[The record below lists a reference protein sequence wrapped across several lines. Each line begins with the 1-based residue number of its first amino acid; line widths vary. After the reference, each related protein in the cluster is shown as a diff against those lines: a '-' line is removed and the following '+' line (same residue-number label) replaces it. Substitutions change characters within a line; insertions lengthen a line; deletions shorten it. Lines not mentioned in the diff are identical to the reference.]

1 MRKRLFSVLTVAAM
15 VATACSSS
23 SSTSTTGP
31 ASANPATNP
40 PPASA
45 PASAP
50 ATPVASPTP
59 VTVSLTGSTYKVQ
72 DATVKDGKVVLAE
85 WQFPDTIN
93 PYFAQA
99 ETDIEVSGSMF
110 DSLLNVTPDLKYVPN
125 LASNIPTVD
134 NGGVKLVGSG
144 MDVTWTLKPGM
155 KWSDGSAI
163 TCADISGTWKWVMDK
178 DNTGLA
184 GGTIG
189 WEDVTAVDGGTGT
202 DCVMHFGKVYE
213 GYLNLVAPLFPAA
226 YLATVPVKDAPTKLY
241 PLDNLASG
249 VYSGS
254 YIPVS
259 LKTDAQITL
268 KPNPNWQTISG
279 HAPWLSSVIWKYY
292 GGADTMIAGWKA
304 GEYDL
309 GQDLNDADIPALA
322 AIDPAQVIAHDSL
335 TYELHV
341 FNNARLKT
349 TFGADSTTIIKA
361 VKLATDRKAI
371 AAGPLAGNVTV
382 SNNFISPLTW
392 YNKAV
397 GGSTDA
403 DPTTAATLLAN
414 AGWTKGADGY
424 LAKGGKTLELNYC
437 TTTRQ
442 VREDTLK
449 LVAAQLKPIGIKV
462 NVNAKPS
469 GDVFGGWTDTKA
481 DTLCNLQ
488 HGNFDVAEFAYVSP
502 LDPLGG
508 YNVYHS
514 SGNPDVAPHNGQNI
528 SRTSIPALDAA
539 YDTVKSSVDFVK
551 VRDAMFAIQDI
562 YGSDQ
567 NTYELPLYYRKD
579 VWLVSPKLHN
589 MTGNPTTSAAE
600 WNIGDWW
607 VG

>member
-1 MRKRLFSVLTVAAM
+1 MRKRLFSILSVAAL
-15 VATACSSS
+15 VATACSTS
-23 SSTSTTGP
+23 SSTPTAAP
-31 ASANPATNP
+31 ASQNPATNP
-40 PPASA
+40 PPPTA
-45 PASAP
+45 
-50 ATPVASPTP
+50 VASPTP
-59 VTVSLTGSTYKVQ
+59 VTVSVTGTTYKAEA
-72 DATVKDGKVVLAE
+72 ATVTTGKLVLAE
-85 WQFPDTIN
+85 WQFPDTVN

-110 DSLLNVTPDLKYVPN
+110 DNLINVTPDLKYTPN
-125 LASNIPTVD
+125 LASNVPTVD
-134 NGGVKLVGSG
+134 NGGVKIVGSG

-163 TCADISGTWKWVMDK
+163 TCADILGTWKWIMDPA
-178 DNTGLA
+178 NTGLA

-189 WEDVTAVDGGTGT
+189 WEDITGVDGGTGT

-213 GYLNLVAPLFPAA
+213 GYLSLVAPLFPAA
-226 YLATVPVKDAPTKLY
+226 YLASVPVKDAATKLY
-241 PLDNLASG
+241 PLSNLASG

-268 KPNPNWQTISG
+268 APNPNWATISG

-292 GGADTMIAGWKA
+292 GAADTMIAGYKA
-304 GEYDL
+304 NEYDL

-322 AIDPAQVIAHDSL
+322 SIDQTQVVAHDSL
-335 TYELHV
+335 TYEVHV

-349 TFGADSTTIIKA
+349 TFGTDATTIIKA
-361 VKLATDRKAI
+361 IKLATDRKAI

-382 SNNFISPLTW
+382 SNNFVSPLTW
-392 YNKAV
+392 YSKSV

-424 LAKGGKTLELNYC
+424 LAKAGKPLALDYC

-442 VREDTLK
+442 VRQDTLK
-449 LVAAQLKPIGIKV
+449 LVASQLKAIGIKV

-469 GDVFGGWTDTKA
+469 SDVFGDWNGTKP
-481 DTLCNLQ
+481 DTLCNII

-514 SGNPDVAPHNGQNI
+514 SGIPDLAPHNGQNVT
-528 SRTSIPALDAA
+528 RTSLPALDAA

-567 NTYELPLYYRKD
+567 NTYELPLYFRKD
-579 VWLVSPKLHN
+579 VWLVNPKLHN
-589 MTGNPTTSAAE
+589 FTGNPSTSQAE

-607 VG
+607 IG

>member
-15 VATACSSS
+15 VATACSQSS
-23 SSTSTTGP
+23 SSPTTAP
-31 ASANPATNP
+31 ASQNPATATP
-40 PPASA
+40 ATAASA
-45 PASAP
+45 AP
-50 ATPVASPTP
+50 SPTAA
-59 VTVSLTGSTYKVQ
+59 TVSLTGSTYKAE

-85 WQFPDTIN
+85 WQFPDTVN

-125 LASNIPTVD
+125 LATNIPTVD
-134 NGGVKLVGSG
+134 NGGVKMVGAG
-144 MDVTWTLKPGM
+144 MDVTWNLKPGM

-163 TCADISGTWKWVMDK
+163 TCADVTGTWKWVMDK

-189 WEDVTAVDGGTGT
+189 WEDVSGVDGGTGT
-202 DCVMHFGKVYE
+202 DCVMHFSKVFE

-309 GQDLNDADIPALA
+309 GQDLNDADIPALKS
-322 AIDPAQVIAHDSL
+322 IDPAQVIAHDSL
-335 TYELHV
+335 TYELHA
-341 FNNARLKT
+341 FNNARLKA
-349 TFGADSTTIIKA
+349 TFGADYTTIIKA

-403 DPTTAATLLAN
+403 DPATAATLLAN

-424 LAKGGKTLELNYC
+424 LAKGGKTLELMYC
-437 TTTRQ
+437 TTTKA
-442 VREDTLK
+442 VRVDTLK
-449 LVAAQLKPIGIKV
+449 IVASQLKAIGIKATV
-462 NVNAKPS
+462 NSKPS
-469 GDVFGGWTDTKA
+469 TDVFGGWTDTKA
-481 DTLCNLQ
+481 DTVCNMQ

-514 SGNPDVAPHNGQNI
+514 SGIPDVAPHNGQNI
-528 SRTSIPALDAA
+528 TRTNLPALDAA

-551 VRDAMFAIQDI
+551 VRAAMFTIQDI

-589 MTGNPTTSAAE
+589 MTGNPTTSAGE

>member
-1 MRKRLFSVLTVAAM
+1 MRRRLFSVLSVAAL
-15 VATACSSS
+15 VATACSTS
-23 SSTSTTGP
+23 SSTPTAAP
-31 ASANPATNP
+31 ASQNPATNP
-40 PPASA
+40 P
-45 PASAP
+45 
-50 ATPVASPTP
+50 ATAAASPTP
-59 VTVSLTGSTYKVQ
+59 VTVAITGTTYKAE
-72 DATVKDGKVVLAE
+72 DAAVKGGKIVLAE
-85 WQFPDTIN
+85 WQFPDTVN

-99 ETDIEVSGSMF
+99 ETDIEISGSLF
-110 DSLLNVTPDLKYVPN
+110 DNLINVTPDLKYTPN
-125 LASNIPTVD
+125 LASNVPTVD

-163 TCADISGTWKWVMDK
+163 TCADILGTWKWVMDPA
-178 DNTGLA
+178 NTGLA

-189 WEDVTAVDGGTGT
+189 WEDITGVDGGTGT
-202 DCVMHFGKVYE
+202 DCIMHFGKVYE
-213 GYLNLVAPLFPAA
+213 GYLSLVAPLFPAA
-226 YLATVPVKDAPTKLY
+226 YLASVPVKDAATKLY
-241 PLDNLASG
+241 PLSNLASG

-268 KPNPNWQTISG
+268 APNPNWATISG

-292 GGADTMIAGWKA
+292 GAADTMIAGYKA
-304 GEYDL
+304 NEYDL

-322 AIDPAQVIAHDSL
+322 SIDQTQVVAHDSL
-335 TYELHV
+335 TYEVHV

-349 TFGADSTTIIKA
+349 TFGTDATTIIKA
-361 VKLATDRKAI
+361 IKLATDRKAI

-382 SNNFISPLTW
+382 SNNFVSPLTW
-392 YNKAV
+392 YNKSI

-424 LAKGGKTLELNYC
+424 LAKAGKTLALDYC

-442 VREDTLK
+442 VRQDTLK
-449 LVAAQLKPIGIKV
+449 LVASQLQKIGIKV

-469 GDVFGGWTDTKA
+469 SDVFGDWNGTKA
-481 DTLCNLQ
+481 DTLCNII

-514 SGNPDVAPHNGQNI
+514 SGIPDLAPHNGQNVT
-528 SRTSIPALDAA
+528 RTSLPALDAA

-567 NTYELPLYYRKD
+567 NTYELPLYFRKD
-579 VWLVSPKLHN
+579 VWLVNPKLHN
-589 MTGNPTTSAAE
+589 FTGNPSTSQAE

>member
-15 VATACSSS
+15 VATACSQS
-23 SSTSTTGP
+23 SSTATIAPSSQNP
-31 ASANPATNP
+31 ASNP
-40 PPASA
+40 PVTAAPSA
-45 PASAP
+45 
-50 ATPVASPTP
+50 TP
-59 VTVSLTGSTYKVQ
+59 VTVSLTGTTYKAE
-72 DATVKDGKVVLAE
+72 DAAVKGGKVVLAE
-85 WQFPDTIN
+85 WQFPDTVN

-110 DSLLNVTPDLKYVPN
+110 DSLLNVTPDLKYAPN
-125 LASNIPTVD
+125 LATNIPTVD
-134 NGGVKLVGSG
+134 NGGVKIVGSG
-144 MDVTWTLKPGM
+144 MDVTWNLKPGM
-155 KWSDGSAI
+155 KWSDNSPI
-163 TCADISGTWKWVMDK
+163 TCADVKGTWQWIMDK
-178 DNTGLA
+178 ANTGLA

-189 WEDVTAVDGGTGT
+189 WEDVTSVDGGTGT

-213 GYLNLVAPLFPAA
+213 GYLSLVAPLFPAA
-226 YLATVPVKDAPTKLY
+226 YLASVPVVDAPTKLY
-241 PLDNLASG
+241 PLANLASG
-249 VYSGS
+249 VYSGA

-259 LKTDAQITL
+259 LKTDAQITF

-279 HAPWLSSVIWKYY
+279 HAPWLSSLIWKYY
-292 GGADTMIAGWKA
+292 GGADTMIAGYKA

-309 GQDLNDADIPALA
+309 GQDLNNADIPALK
-322 AIDPAQVIAHDSL
+322 AIAPAEVKIADSL
-335 TYELHV
+335 TYELNA

-349 TFGADSTTIIKA
+349 TYGADYTTIIKA

-382 SNNFISPLTW
+382 SNNFVSPLTW
-392 YNKAV
+392 YEKAV

-424 LAKGGKTLELNYC
+424 LAKGGKTLALSYC

-442 VREDTLK
+442 VRQDTLK
-449 LVAAQLKPIGIKV
+449 LIAAQLKPVGIKV
-462 NVNAKPS
+462 TVNAKPPS
-469 GDVFGGWTDTKA
+469 DVFGDWTTKA
-481 DTLCNLQ
+481 DTLCNLI

-514 SGNPDVAPHNGQNI
+514 SGIPDLAPHNGQNV
-528 SRTSIPALDAA
+528 SRINLPALDAA
-539 YDTVKSSVDFVK
+539 YDAVKSSVDFMK
-551 VRDAMFAIQDI
+551 VRASMFAIQDI

-579 VWLVSPKLHN
+579 VWLVTPKLHN
-589 MTGNPTTSAAE
+589 FTGNPTTSAGE